1 MEDDKKI
8 KRNMLIE
15 DRIRVIK
22 ILYENNLKESEIKDI
37 TQILLKNTIKENKN
51 FFDKLEDFQKLVD
64 YVLMQAKE
72 QVNKYKE
79 DNAIERK

>member
-37 TQILLKNTIKENKN
+37 TQILLKNTIKENEN

>member
-1 MEDDKKI
+1 
-8 KRNMLIE
+8 MLIE

>member
-8 KRNMLIE
+8 KRNTLIE

-37 TQILLKNTIKENKN
+37 TQILLKNTIKENEN